1 MTLQTSG
8 AISLSQVQSEFGGAN
23 PISMSE
29 YYRGGS
35 YVPTTV
41 GGAAGSWSAYYGNT
55 TTYYWLDIGNSGSFS
70 IRWNNS
76 NVGGTTSSA
85 TTYTT
90 GGYEY
95 QRGTLYTTISGGK
108 GSPTSYY
115 YRVRRRTAATS
126 VTVNTSIP
134 ASGTI
139 SMNQFYGGRN
149 S

>member
-108 GSPTSYY
+108 GSPTEYY

>member
-55 TTYYWLDIGNSGSFS
+55 TTYYWLDIGGGGTFS

-76 NVGGTTSSA
+76 NVGGTTGG

-95 QRGTLYTTISGGK
+95 QRGTLYTTVSGGK
-108 GSPTSYY
+108 GSPTEYY

>member
-55 TTYYWLDIGNSGSFS
+55 STYYWLDIGNSGSFS